1 MYIVYKHLI
10 PPRFS
15 HMKITPVQKEI
26 MLDSLMYSTLFYIL
40 ASPKMY
46 SMTAGVLPKMA
57 KDRVFLHALV
67 FLLVY
72 VLIQKL
78 TKRF

>member
-1 MYIVYKHLI
+1 MNLTTI
-10 PPRFS
+10 
-15 HMKITPVQKEI
+15 QKEI
-26 MLDSLMYSTLFYIL
+26 MLDSVMYATLFYIL

-46 SMTAGVLPKMA
+46 SMTRNVLPKFA

-72 VLIQKL
+72 VLIQKI

>member
-1 MYIVYKHLI
+1 
-10 PPRFS
+10 
-15 HMKITPVQKEI
+15 MKITPIQKEI

-46 SMTAGVLPKMA
+46 SMTSGMLPKLV
-57 KDRVFLHALV
+57 KDRVLLHALV
-67 FLLVY
+67 FMLVY